1 MSANNNFINFAPTND
16 LLIYQIVFNNVKT
29 IIIMEKKEKTSRE
42 LLAEYEGGKMWIA
55 MLDVCLL
62 VNFSEI
68 ARTYFKK
75 SVNWF
80 NQRLHGYKVN
90 GKPAEF
96 KPDELKTLS
105 DALRDIANKLVQAAV
120 EVDNVRMQKEKQM
133 TEA

>member
-1 MSANNNFINFAPTND
+1 
-16 LLIYQIVFNNVKT
+16 
-29 IIIMEKKEKTSRE
+29 MEKKEKTTRE
-42 LLAEYEGGKMWIA
+42 MLSELEGGKMWIA
-55 MLDVCLL
+55 MFDVCLL

-80 NQRLHGYKVN
+80 NQRLHGHTVN

-105 DALRDIANKLVQAAV
+105 DALRDIANKLVLAAD
-120 EVDNVRMQKEKQM
+120 EVDNLRMQKEKQLA
-133 TEA
+133 EA